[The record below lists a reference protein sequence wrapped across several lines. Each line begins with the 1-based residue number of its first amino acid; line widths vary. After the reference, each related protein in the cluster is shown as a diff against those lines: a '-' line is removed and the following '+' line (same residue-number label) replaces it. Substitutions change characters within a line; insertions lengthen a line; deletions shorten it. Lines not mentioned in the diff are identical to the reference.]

1 MMRVFLIQ
9 SILPSAST
17 DCIQAI
23 KTMNYRVISGSHR
36 CKFYVMLLL
45 RL

>member
-1 MMRVFLIQ
+1 MCVFLIQ

-23 KTMNYRVISGSHR
+23 KTMNYRVISASHR
-36 CKFYVMLLL
+36 CKFYV
-45 RL
+45 